1 MEAVSGTSTG
11 FFNVIPTTSGLTA
24 APLLI
29 KCDYVLLSEKDGS
42 GETIK
47 VTGATAAIPAAFS
60 KWKPNTTYTYLFK
73 ISDNTNGKTN
83 PDKPTVGLYPITFDA
98 VVATEATGSEQ
109 GTITSVSTPSITTY
123 QAGSVTATGIKYVK
137 DKPIYITVAD
147 NATGALNTLY
157 DGGSAVGG
165 VQVFALAAAKTE
177 ADMQVTPP
185 TGTDID
191 MFTLGGSETTVQLT
205 VSGTTYDLVTL
216 PANQHGS
223 FTPTAA
229 GYYAIQYLTTAA
241 AGTDPA
247 AYTYKIVH
255 VED

>member
-1 MEAVSGTSTG
+1 M
-11 FFNVIPTTSGLTA
+11 
-24 APLLI
+24 
-29 KCDYVLLSEKDGS
+29 LLSEKDSS

-47 VTGATAAIPAAFS
+47 VTGATAAVPAAFS
-60 KWKPNTTYTYLFK
+60 KWKANTSYTYLFK

-98 VVATEATGSEQ
+98 VVAAEVDGTEQ

-123 QAGSVTATGIKYVK
+123 QQGSVTTEGIKYVV
-137 DKPIYITVAD
+137 DKPIYITVA
-147 NATGALNTLY
+147 NNETGALNTLT
-157 DGGSAVGG
+157 DGGTAVGA
-165 VQVFALAAAKTE
+165 VQVFSLSAAATE
-177 ADMQVTPP
+177 ADMQITAP
-185 TGTDID
+185 TGTD
-191 MFTLGGSETTVQLT
+191 MFTLGSTDTTVQLT
-205 VSGTTYDLVTL
+205 VSGTTYNLVTL

-241 AGTDPA
+241 SGTDPA

-255 VED
+255 VE